1 MTYGRSYPTANGVDD
16 DLASFLAPL
25 PSFAKEA
32 ANWGRHRFDLTDYL
46 AEEQPPLRYVT
57 SSRAVLIDGDD
68 VLVVR
73 DPGGN
78 HVMPGG
84 RLEAGESPEDALRRE
99 LLEETGWTI
108 ARLQRIGFRHFHH
121 LTPEPPGWTY
131 PYPNFIQ
138 VVYACAPGE
147 YRPERMEP
155 DEFVL
160 GAEFVPIVEAKRLDL
175 DAGQPG
181 FLDAAVAALST

>member
-1 MTYGRSYPTANGVDD
+1 MDD
-16 DLASFLAPL
+16 GLAEFLAPL
-25 PSFAKEA
+25 PSLATEA
-32 ANWGRHRFDLTDYL
+32 VMWAPHRFHLTYYL
-46 AEEQPPLRYVT
+46 AEQQPPLPYVT

-84 RLEAGESPEDALRRE
+84 RLEAGESTEDALRRE

-131 PYPNFIQ
+131 PYPDFIQ

-160 GAEFVPIVEAKRLDL
+160 GAEFVPIVEARRLDL